1 MRTSRVVM
9 ALFLVGAAAV
19 AGVPAAPAQTGTGW
33 VTLFDG
39 KNLDNWVKTG
49 NANWRLADGVVEA
62 DMPRGYLVSKE
73 SYGDF
78 ELRGEVWTAPES
90 NAGFMFRITDPK
102 DPGIQNGYE
111 LNVNDQRKDQSGRTG
126 SIVNIAKPMFRFDSG
141 NRWVT
146 VEITARG
153 SRLTAKLDGKVIAEA
168 DDSKYARGPIAIQ
181 AAGGPVRYRN
191 IQIRPLK

>member
-1 MRTSRVVM
+1 MRTSRLVM
-9 ALFLVGAAAV
+9 ALFLVGAAAA
-19 AGVPAAPAQTGTGW
+19 AGVPVLHRHRRALAG

-62 DMPRGYLVSKE
+62 DMPRGYLVSKD

-90 NAGFMFRITDPK
+90 NAGFMFRITHFE
-102 DPGIQNGYE
+102 DPGIQNGNE
-111 LNVNDQRKDQSGRTG
+111 LNINDQRKDQSGRTG
-126 SIVNIAKPMFRFDSG
+126 SIVNVAKPLFKFDSG
-141 NRWVT
+141 ICWVT

-153 SRLTAKLDGKVIAEA
+153 SRLTAKLDGKVVAEA
-168 DDSKYARGPIAIQ
+168 EDSKYQARPDCD
-181 AAGGPVRYRN
+181 
-191 IQIRPLK
+191 

>member
-1 MRTSRVVM
+1 
-9 ALFLVGAAAV
+9 
-19 AGVPAAPAQTGTGW
+19 
-33 VTLFDG
+33 
-39 KNLDNWVKTG
+39 
-49 NANWRLADGVVEA
+49 
-62 DMPRGYLVSKE
+62 
-73 SYGDF
+73 
-78 ELRGEVWTAPES
+78 
-90 NAGFMFRITDPK
+90 MFRITDPK

-111 LNVNDQRKDQSGRTG
+111 LNINDQRKDQSGRTG
-126 SIVNIAKPMFRFDSG
+126 SIVNVAKPIFKFDSG